1 MKRIMSALIKYKLYL
16 PYQVYRFLYF
26 NIYRINIQGGDSSI
40 FQNMQY
46 LISKNHQLFICH
58 NQ

>member
-26 NIYRINIQGGDSSI
+26 NIYRINIQGGI
-40 FQNMQY
+40 PLYF
-46 LISKNHQLFICH
+46 KIC
-58 NQ
+58 NI